1 MAAYFLSISLE
12 RVMQRLA
19 RFTIQNENQS
29 AIDLL
34 SRYDELM
41 HIIVRHLPPSTA
53 TLFARP
59 EVQADG
65 KTIEWYSD
73 LQGQPYLLGNNVA
86 DQQKF
91 VEIRPHLEQRLQA
104 IAQLNQDLV
113 RQGAISAEQSRW
125 LTLLVEGASHNTK
138 QIYVVNNEPVITG
151 WGIGEKPA
159 VPPPPIVP
167 PVKKRPWCWWLL
179 PLLLLLLAL
188 SLWWWFWLRASEKPP
203 EAVKTPPVIEQPKES
218 KKVEEVKPELPKVE
232 PVQPELTEPVKQAP
246 EQEKV
251 VEPTK
256 TEEVALKPVPPEKP
270 KTAEPPKKV
279 CSISTKPGESP
290 QMVII
295 FDNSRSMLYSLLEN
309 NQSIE
314 QFHWRWDRNLVTP
327 EDFAYMRRSPNRL
340 EVAKKSSSSIINSIA
355 KTVDIGLVELRG
367 CPAANNHGY
376 YSPAKR
382 KQLRAKISS
391 MQPAPD
397 NDPVAGGTP
406 LYSGLQKAAG
416 MVDGKKRDGFILI
429 LSDGEDSCEV
439 GDVCALARQIA
450 KHQPRLKINVVD
462 IGGAKGANCVAKAT
476 GGKVFTANSQK
487 QLINMINQAVK
498 PITEVEVCK

>member
-1 MAAYFLSISLE
+1 
-12 RVMQRLA
+12 MQRIA
-19 RFTIQNENQS
+19 RFTLQNENQS

-34 SRYDELM
+34 SHYDELM
-41 HIIVRHLPPSTA
+41 RIIVRYLPPSTA

-59 EVQADG
+59 ELQADG

-73 LQGQPYLLGNNVA
+73 LQGQPYLLGNSVA
-86 DQQKF
+86 DQQKLA
-91 VEIRPHLEQRLQA
+91 EIRPHLTQRLQS
-104 IAQLNQDLV
+104 IAQLNQHLTK
-113 RQGAISAEQSRW
+113 QGAISAEQSRW
-125 LTLLVEGASHNTK
+125 LTLLVDGASHHTA

-151 WGIGEKPA
+151 WGVGEKP
-159 VPPPPIVP
+159 VISSPPVAI
-167 PVKKRPWCWWLL
+167 PVKKHRWCLWLL
-179 PLLLLLLAL
+179 PLLLLLAL
-188 SLWWWFWLRASEKPP
+188 LLWWWFGLRVSEKQP
-203 EAVKTPPVIEQPKES
+203 ELPKTEPVIEQPKES
-218 KKVEEVKPELPKVE
+218 KIVEEIKPDPPKVE
-232 PVQPELTEPVKQAP
+232 PVKPEVIEPVKAEP
-246 EQEKV
+246 EVVTQPPVEEKA
-251 VEPTK
+251 VE
-256 TEEVALKPVPPEKP
+256 PEKP
-270 KTAEPPKKV
+270 KTPEAPKKV
-279 CSISTKPGESP
+279 CSISTKPGENP

-314 QFHWRWDRNLVTP
+314 QFHWRWDRDLVTA

-382 KQLRAKISS
+382 KQLRAKISA

-397 NDPVAGGTP
+397 NDPNAGGTP
-406 LYSGLQKAAG
+406 LYSGLQKAAS
-416 MVDGKKRDGFILI
+416 MIDGKKRDGFILI
-429 LSDGEDSCEV
+429 LSDGQDSCEV
-439 GDVCALARQIA
+439 GDVCALAEQIA
-450 KHQPRLKINVVD
+450 QRQPRLKINVVD